1 MKKLLMICL
10 LAMIPSLAMA
20 DGPDG
25 LTQSVTNSGV
35 AVSLSSDYDQ
45 PSQRMRVYVT
55 CATSDVTVSAWRH
68 DHLGVPQYIKFTG
81 NAWSDT
87 LTIPAGVTVPIEGKL
102 DFLFFDVASGTHTVN
117 MLIYVD

>member
-25 LTQSVTNSGV
+25 LTQSVTTSGV
-35 AVSLSSDYDQ
+35 AVSLSSDYAL
-45 PSQRMRVYVT
+45 PAQRMRVYVT
-55 CATSDVTVSAWRH
+55 CATSDITVSAWIH
-68 DHLGVPQYIKFTG
+68 DQFGVEQYVKFTG

-87 LTIPAGVTVPIEGKL
+87 LTIPAGVTVPIEGKF
-102 DFLFFDVASGTHTVN
+102 DFLYFDVAAGTHAVN